1 MLFDGYLICT
11 DCDGTLTDTEGRLSK
26 ENAHAIRYFQKQGG
40 RFTLATGRFANHLEN
55 FADQMEI
62 NAPMISLNGT
72 LLYDTKRQTVL
83 KEWKMAKRVCIPI
96 VEYVVAHWPNVRE
109 LWMNCGL
116 EDGIPFFPGQMD
128 WHSFAEKLPEQ
139 WYKLVMI
146 QEADVTMALQA
157 DLRARFGKEFHFDSS
172 WPNGLEM
179 QSCLSGKGVAV
190 QWLKDYYQG
199 AVHTTVCIGDA
210 ENDLNM
216 LSCAD
221 ISYAVANATKSA
233 KRVADRLTVGNN
245 EDALAHVI
253 AELEAEIR
261 EKGK

>member
-40 RFTLATGRFANHLEN
+40 RFTLATG
-55 FADQMEI
+55 
-62 NAPMISLNGT
+62 
-72 LLYDTKRQTVL
+72 
-83 KEWKMAKRVCIPI
+83 